1 MSGIMTV
8 GKMLILSDGQ
18 TFGGTDGEARV
29 ITYDEALVPVDIE
42 YVDDIPESAIVRSVS
57 INELLECW
65 EKHNG

>member
-1 MSGIMTV
+1 MSGVMTV
-8 GKMLILSDGQ
+8 GRMLILSDGE

-42 YVDDIPESAIVRSVS
+42 YVDDIPESAIVCSVS